1 MVTFSQNLNLE
12 NFLNI
17 FKNNY
22 INFKDLFLLTKE
34 EFIEMKIPICPRNKL
49 IYYIDQYRKNMKNYE
64 MEDILIFFKYN
75 NIKFKEMLSSSSNST
90 FNNDYSNLKKA
101 NNNSLF
107 FSNPTTQRVFNSNND
122 KIRNLNSDN
131 DIINNKLDTSLKRNN
146 FNNIKLI
153 KEKSLNKKTDRNNLH
168 IYNYKLYLSNNSSIS
183 RLKKNNSMIES
194 KMTKN
199 HHQKKCYNK
208 SQSFIIANKFNNK
221 PKKDKYDKS
230 FFNIYVFNRKYQAK
244 NNYSKNIVN
253 TNIQNIS
260 ANKMDTQNIHKENN
274 NLNTSKI
281 IINQLNS
288 SFLNNQKKTTKIRP
302 KRKIKTCKSLEF
314 KENLNEDN
322 LIEKFKNLNSEVEKF
337 ENKYKRMKNDS
348 FERKKKIKVLLTKNN
363 VSSESF
369 KSLKQQ
375 LNQIDNINSQDFD
388 ISSNIINNNKY
399 NENDILYQ
407 NIDINKNQQNNFQN
421 RKENN

>member
-1 MVTFSQNLNLE
+1 
-12 NFLNI
+12 
-17 FKNNY
+17 
-22 INFKDLFLLTKE
+22 
-34 EFIEMKIPICPRNKL
+34 
-49 IYYIDQYRKNMKNYE
+49 
-64 MEDILIFFKYN
+64 
-75 NIKFKEMLSSSSNST
+75 MLSSSSNST

-208 SQSFIIANKFNNK
+208 SQIFIIANKFNNK

-388 ISSNIINNNKY
+388 ISSNIINNNK
-399 NENDILYQ
+399 
-407 NIDINKNQQNNFQN
+407 
-421 RKENN
+421 